1 MYFIRKT
8 YAVVFAAS
16 VFTAS
21 VAPVHAIDFS
31 VNSRLSYLGQ
41 QIIPTGTTFNGTTVG
56 GLSSLDYNHGTG
68 RYLAISDDRSNINP
82 VRFYELS
89 LDLEKFR
96 RSSAPGQDGVSF
108 HTVTT
113 IQKAGGGAFAAN
125 TVDPEGLR
133 FDPARNRIYWSN
145 EGQRSGAGFQNPTV
159 REMNMDGSPVRDFT
173 VPGRYHPSG
182 SAAGLAAG
190 NKGVHNNLG
199 FENLAISK
207 DGNTLYTATENGL
220 TQDSLPASISSGS
233 RSRILSFDIAT
244 GQSNAEYIY
253 DVSPVAIAP
262 VPAGLFA
269 TNGLT
274 DFIVVGD
281 RQFITIERS
290 FAVGAQTPG
299 TPVTGNTI
307 RLFYADARNAT
318 DVSGFESISGQNINA
333 LTKTLLLDLSHLKHN
348 DGTSLALDNIE
359 GITFGP
365 KINGMETLILVS
377 DNNFNNAQFTQFV
390 ALQITAVPE
399 PETNA
404 MFFAGLAP
412 ASVIVHRGQSMA
424 ASSSP

>member
-1 MYFIRKT
+1 M
-8 YAVVFAAS
+8 
-16 VFTAS
+16 
-21 VAPVHAIDFS
+21 
-31 VNSRLSYLGQ
+31 
-41 QIIPTGTTFNGTTVG
+41 
-56 GLSSLDYNHGTG
+56 
-68 RYLAISDDRSNINP
+68 
-82 VRFYELS
+82 
-89 LDLEKFR
+89 
-96 RSSAPGQDGVSF
+96 
-108 HTVTT
+108 
-113 IQKAGGGAFAAN
+113 
-125 TVDPEGLR
+125 
-133 FDPARNRIYWSN
+133 
-145 EGQRSGAGFQNPTV
+145 
-159 REMNMDGSPVRDFT
+159 
-173 VPGRYHPSG
+173 
-182 SAAGLAAG
+182 
-190 NKGVHNNLG
+190 
-199 FENLAISK
+199 SK

-244 GQSNAEYIY
+244 GQSKAEYIY

-262 VPAGLFA
+262 VPADLFA

-318 DVSGFESISGQNINA
+318 DVSGLESISGQNINA
-333 LTKTLLLDLSHLKHN
+333 VTKTLLLDLSDLKHD
-348 DGTSLALDNIE
+348 DGTPLALDNIE

-404 MFFAGLAP
+404 MLLAGLALV
-412 ASVIVHRGQSMA
+412 SIIVHRGQSMA
-424 ASSSP
+424 APSNP